1 MKNVQISFE
10 EELLETVDRFAASS
24 QLSRS
29 AVVREAL
36 KTWIRQKQVKEFEDE
51 WIRKLKEN
59 PQDKEEDEAWLEAES
74 WSDE

>member
-1 MKNVQISFE
+1 MKNVQISFD
-10 EELLETVDRFAASS
+10 EELLETVDALAASS
-24 QLSRS
+24 QRSRS

-36 KTWIRQKQVKEFEDE
+36 KTWIRRQQVEEFEDA

-59 PQDKEEDEAWLEAES
+59 PQEQEEADAWVEANS